1 MAILVTDKQSS
12 ENKYLHR
19 DFHLIMNR
27 AIQHIGDNYG
37 EKGVETYI
45 KEYAKRYFSAMTLE
59 EIKNY
64 LVELYEKE
72 EASDKI
78 EVTLTDKELAVKIVS
93 CPAVEYILSKGD
105 KPATYYVHTAKTLY
119 AQIAETSGLKFEF
132 GAYDE
137 ATGACDFTFK
147 KKRCCCKKA

>member
-1 MAILVTDKQSS
+1 MAVMVIDRKSAD
-12 ENKYLHR
+12 NKYLHR

-27 AIQHIGDNYG
+27 ALQHIGDNYG
-37 EKGVETYI
+37 EAGVETYVRN
-45 KEYAKRYFSAMTLE
+45 YAKRYFSAMTLE

-64 LVELYEKE
+64 LIDLYERE
-72 EASDKI
+72 EASDKLSV
-78 EVTLTDKELAVKIVS
+78 ELTDKELAVKISS

-105 KPATYYVHTAKTLY
+105 KMATYYVHTAKTLY
-119 AQIAETSGLKFEF
+119 AEIAEISGLKFEF
-132 GAYDE
+132 GSYDE